1 MGSAAAWMVIHP
13 NIGHMIHQCK
23 AQLPKKITEANYNE
37 HDFLMQRIIRPAR
50 KFLMILLN
58 I

>member
-1 MGSAAAWMVIHP
+1 MGFAAAWMVIHP
-13 NIGHMIHQCK
+13 NFGHIIHQCK
-23 AQLPKKITEANYNE
+23 VQLPKEITEANYNE
-37 HDFLMQRIIRPAR
+37 HDLMQRIIRPAR